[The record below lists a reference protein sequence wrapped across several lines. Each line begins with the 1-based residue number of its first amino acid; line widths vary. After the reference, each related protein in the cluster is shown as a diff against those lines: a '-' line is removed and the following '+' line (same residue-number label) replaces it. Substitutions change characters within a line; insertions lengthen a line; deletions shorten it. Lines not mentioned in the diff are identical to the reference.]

1 MSEDE
6 KSTIRKQWDYAAD
19 SWVDFVG
26 TGKDSGK
33 KVIVPGIISLLPE
46 RTDPHETALDVCCGE
61 GFYAR
66 LLHERGY
73 RVSGVDISEKMIDIA
88 RKKSPDIEYH
98 CSDAASMPFLEDDS
112 FDLVV
117 CSMGLI
123 DTPDLGGT
131 LREMHR
137 VMKDGGWLV
146 LSIIHPCFDRPR
158 TGAWVKDAE
167 GRKLHFKVD
176 NYMEEGPLTINWD
189 MKRLKYPFE
198 TMGYHR
204 TLATYLNALTG
215 TGFIIGRVLEP
226 CLDDA
231 GRVDE
236 EEFRVP
242 NFLIVRCR
250 KQ

>member
-1 MSEDE
+1 MPEDE
-6 KSTIRKQWDYAAD
+6 KSFIRKQWDFAAD
-19 SWVDFVG
+19 SWADFVG

-33 KVIVPGIISLLPE
+33 KVIVPGIISMLPE
-46 RTDPHETALDVCCGE
+46 RKGSDETALDVCCGE

-66 LLHERGY
+66 LLQERGY
-73 RVSGVDISEKMIDIA
+73 KVSGVDISEKMIEIA
-88 RKKSPDIEYH
+88 REKSPGIEYH
-98 CSDAASMPFLEDDS
+98 CSDAAHMPFLDNDS
-112 FDLVV
+112 FDMVV

-131 LREMHR
+131 LKEMHR
-137 VMKDGGWLV
+137 VMRPEGYLI

-176 NYMEEGPLTINWD
+176 NYMEEGALTINWD

-204 TLATYLNALTG
+204 TLTTYVNTLVKNHLH
-215 TGFIIGRVLEP
+215 IDRMLEP
-226 CLDDA
+226 CLDDN
-231 GRVDE
+231 GIVDE